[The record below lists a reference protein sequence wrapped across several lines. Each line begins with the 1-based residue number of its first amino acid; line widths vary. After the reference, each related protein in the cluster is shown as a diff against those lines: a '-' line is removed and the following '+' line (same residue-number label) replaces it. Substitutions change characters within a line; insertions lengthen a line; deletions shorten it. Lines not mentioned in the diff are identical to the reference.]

1 MHRRGLDVDRGL
13 VHATQHGCAPDA
25 DIAGA
30 VHQVNAMTRTIAIVA
45 IVLAS
50 TLAPAH
56 ALTSREWQDACESPD
71 HGQQALCATYAA
83 GVFDAMMFLQVTE
96 PRTAT
101 TCYPTSPQ
109 PTAAQIVDVGIR
121 GSRRGQRRFW
131 PPILWAQNSG
141 RRCCVAQPA

>member
-1 MHRRGLDVDRGL
+1 
-13 VHATQHGCAPDA
+13 
-25 DIAGA
+25 
-30 VHQVNAMTRTIAIVA
+30 MTRTLAIVA
-45 IVLAS
+45 IVLLAS

-71 HGQQALCATYAA
+71 LGQQALCATYAA

-101 TCYPTSPQ
+101 TCYPTFPQ

-121 GSRRGQRRFW
+121 HIRKAIAEFPDQRDFFRQAPVVSLLLSAFKAAW
-131 PPILWAQNSG
+131 PCPSPG
-141 RRCCVAQPA
+141 R

>member
-1 MHRRGLDVDRGL
+1 
-13 VHATQHGCAPDA
+13 
-25 DIAGA
+25 
-30 VHQVNAMTRTIAIVA
+30 MTRTLAIVA

-71 HGQQALCATYAA
+71 LGQQALCATYAA

-121 GSRRGQRRFW
+121 HIRKAIAEFPDQTPAIPHGFAVGLPASGISSASSGEIQRDASAQGSLAG
-131 PPILWAQNSG
+131 
-141 RRCCVAQPA
+141 

>member
-1 MHRRGLDVDRGL
+1 MQRRMGVLS
-13 VHATQHGCAPDA
+13 DA

-45 IVLAS
+45 IVLTS

-71 HGQQALCATYAA
+71 LRQQALCATYAA

-121 GSRRGQRRFW
+121 HIRKAIAEFPDQRDFFRQTPVVSLLLSAFKAAW
-131 PPILWAQNSG
+131 PCPSPG
-141 RRCCVAQPA
+141 R